1 VKEGVSK
8 RGCCLL
14 YAVGCSSKVGCSSN
28 INSIMEIHRRTT
40 KTKSSQPSNSTT
52 NAIRIDDEE
61 SSSSNSTGII
71 TTFRAGKRSAS
82 TTSAQNPYNNTTSST
97 IADVVLFRL
106 IQFLILL
113 VAVWFLDLLLSS
125 SSPADVISQ
134 TSLRGNENIPTI
146 KPGDFISV
154 RTEIT
159 HMREEFYTR
168 YGGEDVA
175 MKMLKRGLIAFHDDD
190 DTEKTKNTESS
201 GPVRATAN
209 RFLNAIVRHESLS
222 STAATK
228 ITSRPEFVMAF
239 AGYSVT
245 VGRGNHLEQSYP
257 YVFAKI
263 LSPILAMSPFNIN
276 LIVRNSAIGGIPS
289 FPYGWCLR
297 NFLGDDADSV
307 SWDYAMNEGNGASGL
322 EAYIRQSL
330 MMPKSPPLFILLDV
344 KSRPRLD
351 MLQRY
356 VDLGGLPDP
365 IALGGKDAVDKRL
378 LQLPE
383 QERPS
388 GLQKWDEWGAPLGA
402 PGQSSWH
409 AKKMEHELMA
419 WMLVMRMLESIDV
432 ALDVMERDVNWR
444 DRIITE
450 QQRSSKNVLP
460 SPVIDGSKNWESSLL
475 HGTETKPGEWH
486 MSRISCRTSFLPN
499 ISGDLNSII
508 QSGVTKDDEDMMQI
522 RDNSLFNGGWVMD
535 VGKVE
540 RETKLKVQTYGGLGY
555 IDMKIALYGIPSSGT
570 LNFWLP
576 YEGHDNDAGETHPPD
591 ENASASEYFNS
602 VILCEVNEKRGDE
615 ECKMVSDLM
624 LRLGGAAVS
633 EGDVSQVT
641 EVASYLKK
649 NICIR
654 LGVPADARISKNGK
668 SDFGLSLE
676 VAVSGA
682 KVSRENGA
690 CSISHVIWEN
700 KCGHI
705 MI

>member
-1 VKEGVSK
+1 
-8 RGCCLL
+8 
-14 YAVGCSSKVGCSSN
+14 
-28 INSIMEIHRRTT
+28 MEIHRRA
-40 KTKSSQPSNSTT
+40 TKSSQPSNPS
-52 NAIRIDDEE
+52 NAIRIDEE
-61 SSSSNSTGII
+61 TPSSSNSNGI

-82 TTSAQNPYNNTTSST
+82 TSTAAQNPYNSTTSSS
-97 IADVVLFRL
+97 IADVVIFRL

-113 VAVWFLDLLLSS
+113 VAVWFLDLLFVPS
-125 SSPADVISQ
+125 SSPADVVSQ
-134 TSLRGNENIPTI
+134 TSLRGNEKIPVI
-146 KPGDFISV
+146 KPGDFVSV
-154 RTEIT
+154 RAEIT
-159 HMREEFYTR
+159 HMRQEFYTR
-168 YGGEDVA
+168 YGGEDAA
-175 MKMLKRGLIAFHDDD
+175 MKMLKRGLIAFDNDD
-190 DTEKTKNTESS
+190 DTKKKKTI
-201 GPVRATAN
+201 RATAN

-222 STAATK
+222 ATAAAAATT
-228 ITSRPEFVMAF
+228 ITERPEFVMAF

-289 FPYGWCLR
+289 FPYGWCLC

-322 EAYIRQSL
+322 ESYIRQSL

-356 VDLGGLPDP
+356 VDIGALPDP
-365 IALGGKDAVDKRL
+365 IALGGKDAVDKKL
-378 LQLPE
+378 LLLAE
-383 QERPS
+383 NERPT

-444 DRIITE
+444 DTIITE
-450 QQRSSKNVLP
+450 QQQRSAKIVLP
-460 SPVIDGSKNWESSLL
+460 SPVIDGSKNLASSLL
-475 HGTETKPGEWH
+475 QGTETKPDEWH
-486 MSRISCRTSFLPN
+486 MSHISCRTSFLPN
-499 ISGDLNSII
+499 ISGHLNSII

-522 RDNSLFNGGWVMD
+522 RDDSLFNGGWVMD

-555 IDMKIALYGIPSSGT
+555 IDMKTALYGIPSSGT

-591 ENASASEYFNS
+591 VNANASEYFNS
-602 VILCEVNEKRGDE
+602 VILCEVNEKRGDK
-615 ECKMVSDLM
+615 ECKMVSDLDI
-624 LRLGGAAVS
+624 RLGGAAVS
-633 EGDVSQVT
+633 EGDVSQVE

-654 LGVPADARISKNGK
+654 LSVPADARISKNGERN
-668 SDFGLSLE
+668 FGLSLE

-682 KVSRENGA
+682 GVSRENGA

-700 KCGHI
+700 KCGHS
-705 MI
+705 

>member
-1 VKEGVSK
+1 MK
-8 RGCCLL
+8 
-14 YAVGCSSKVGCSSN
+14 
-28 INSIMEIHRRTT
+28 IHRRA
-40 KTKSSQPSNSTT
+40 TKSSQSSNY
-52 NAIRIDDEE
+52 NNEIHIDEE
-61 SSSSNSTGII
+61 TPSSSNSNGI
-71 TTFRAGKRSAS
+71 TTFRAGKRSM
-82 TTSAQNPYNNTTSST
+82 TTTAAQNPYNSTTLST
-97 IADVVLFRL
+97 ITDVVLFRL

-113 VAVWFLDLLLSS
+113 VAVWFLDLLFSS
-125 SSPADVISQ
+125 SSPADFVSQ
-134 TSLRGNENIPTI
+134 TSIRGNEEIPTI
-146 KPGDFISV
+146 KPSDFVSV
-154 RTEIT
+154 RTEIS
-159 HMREEFYTR
+159 HMREEFYAR
-168 YGGEDVA
+168 YGGEDAA

-190 DTEKTKNTESS
+190 NEKKKNESS
-201 GPVRATAN
+201 SVNPVLATAN
-209 RFLNAIVRHESLS
+209 RFLNAIVRHESLFAKS
-222 STAATK
+222 ATTTMITA
-228 ITSRPEFVMAF
+228 RPEFVMAF

-276 LIVRNSAIGGIPS
+276 LIVRNSAIGGIPA

-297 NFLGDDADSV
+297 NFLGEDADSV
-307 SWDYAMNEGNGASGL
+307 SWDYAMNEGSGASGL
-322 EAYIRQSL
+322 EKYIRQSL
-330 MMPKSPPLFILLDV
+330 MMPKSPPLFILVDV

-356 VDLGGLPDP
+356 VDLGALPDP
-365 IALGGKDAVDKRL
+365 IALGGKDAVDKKL

-383 QERPS
+383 DKRPT
-388 GLQKWDEWGAPLGA
+388 GLKKWDEWGAPLGA

-419 WMLVMRMLESIDV
+419 WMLVMRMLDSIDF

-444 DRIITE
+444 DTIITD
-450 QQRSSKNVLP
+450 QQKQKDGSAKVVLP
-460 SPVIDGSKNWESSLL
+460 PSVIDESLNSASSLL
-475 HGTETKPGEWH
+475 HGTKTKPGEWH
-486 MSRISCRTSFLPN
+486 MSHISCRTSFLPN
-499 ISGDLNSII
+499 ISGNLNSII
-508 QSGVTKDDEDMMQI
+508 QSGVSKDDENMLQS
-522 RDNSLFNGGWVMD
+522 RDDSLFNGGWVMD

-555 IDMKIALYGIPSSGT
+555 IDMKTALYGIPSSGT

-576 YEGHDNDAGETHPPD
+576 YEGHDDDKGETRPSD
-591 ENASASEYFNS
+591 VNASASEYFNS
-602 VILCEVNEKRGDE
+602 VILCEVNEKRGDN
-615 ECKMVSDLM
+615 ECNLVSDLDI
-624 LRLGGAAVS
+624 RLGGAAVL
-633 EGDVSQVT
+633 EGDMSQIT

-654 LGVPADARISKNGK
+654 LGIPADARILKNGK

-682 KVSRENGA
+682 GVSRENGA

-705 MI
+705 IIH